1 MAFSRQHHPWP
12 CAADSCFAPDQFS
25 VWLPVDC
32 EQPRGGSSATA
43 RAGEPGGPSNNEFP
57 GNLSFFRRSR
67 LGGTCDSPSQ
77 LTNPVGC
84 TPVFLGTL
92 RVCIGCGGRLWP
104 AAFGSFLEHSAC
116 GNGTFPGCA
125 VSMNINA

>member
-1 MAFSRQHHPWP
+1 MTPELWLLVASIILCP
-12 CAADSCFAPDQFS
+12 CAADSCFAPDQLS

-43 RAGEPGGPSNNEFP
+43 QAREPGGPSNNEFP

-77 LTNPVGC
+77 LTDPVGC

-92 RVCIGCGGRLWP
+92 RVCIGCGCRLWP
-104 AAFGSFLEHSAC
+104 AG
-116 GNGTFPGCA
+116 
-125 VSMNINA
+125 